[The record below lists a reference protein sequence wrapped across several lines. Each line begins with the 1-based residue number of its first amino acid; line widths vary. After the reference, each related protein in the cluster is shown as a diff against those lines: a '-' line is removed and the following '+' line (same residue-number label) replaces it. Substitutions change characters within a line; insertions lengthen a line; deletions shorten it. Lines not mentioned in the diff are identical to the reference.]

1 MERIN
6 DVLGYKNR
14 KIYQN
19 DNFFSFSLDSIILAN
34 FVNIRKSDIKICDL
48 CTGNG
53 IVPLILSLRTDKH
66 VDGVEIQEEVYKLGI
81 KSIEYNN
88 LCGQINLFNED
99 INNFC
104 GKHIEEYN
112 IVTCNPPYFKVKA
125 ASNKNI
131 SVEKMIARHEVKT
144 NLDDVCRI
152 ASKILCDK
160 GTFALVHR
168 TDRFI
173 EVIESL
179 KKYKLEPKRVMF
191 IYNKIGDNS
200 EMFFI
205 ESRKNG
211 SSGLKIERPF
221 VMRNE
226 DNSYTD
232 EYNKIIM
239 DVRK

>member
-1 MERIN
+1 M
-6 DVLGYKNR
+6 
-14 KIYQN
+14 
-19 DNFFSFSLDSIILAN
+19 
-34 FVNIRKSDIKICDL
+34 
-48 CTGNG
+48 
-53 IVPLILSLRTDKH
+53 
-66 VDGVEIQEEVYKLGI
+66 
-81 KSIEYNN
+81 
-88 LCGQINLFNED
+88 LFR
-99 INNFC
+99 
-104 GKHIEEYN
+104 
-112 IVTCNPPYFKVKA
+112 
-125 ASNKNI
+125 S
-131 SVEKMIARHEVKT
+131 EKMIARHEVKT

-173 EVIESL
+173 EVVESL

-211 SSGLKIERPF
+211 SSGLKIEKPF